1 RLAEQAVWLDSLLAR
16 NPNRWTIV
24 AFHHPLYSMGHIR
37 DDRQT
42 RDAFLPIFDKY
53 QVDLVLS
60 GHDHVYS
67 RTYPLRAGKIA
78 AKKQKGTVYVIS
90 VSCPKAYDIGKINAG
105 LMAKTG
111 TQAQLFQVIS
121 VEPNRLEY
129 KSYTAD
135 GRLFDDFKLK
145 K

>member
-1 RLAEQAVWLDSLLAR
+1 
-16 NPNRWTIV
+16 
-24 AFHHPLYSMGHIR
+24 
-37 DDRQT
+37 
-42 RDAFLPIFDKY
+42 
-53 QVDLVLS
+53 DLVLS

-78 AKKQKGTVYVIS
+78 AKKKKGTVYVIS

-111 TQAQLFQVIS
+111 TQAQLFQVITID
-121 VEPNRLEY
+121 PKRLNF

-135 GRLFDDFKLK
+135 GGLYDEFEVRK
-145 K
+145 